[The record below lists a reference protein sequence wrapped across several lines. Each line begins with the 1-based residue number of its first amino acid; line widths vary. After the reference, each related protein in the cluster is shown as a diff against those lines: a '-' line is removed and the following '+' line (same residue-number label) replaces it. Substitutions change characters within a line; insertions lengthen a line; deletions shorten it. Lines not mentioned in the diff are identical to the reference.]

1 MMGVFGYSRFCGLVM
16 GSMQNTRL
24 SNFLGFVAVNVQ
36 QLFANPWRRL
46 AVWLIAL
53 LLGNFLGSA
62 ITLYV
67 GQVAQWDIVSSVV
80 LLVVTELLSWI
91 VYRRRGG
98 VWVRGS
104 VNSSDVEI
112 DREINSLG
120 NLVLDLLNALKIGF
134 IYSMFVEAFKLGS

>member
-1 MMGVFGYSRFCGLVM
+1 
-16 GSMQNTRL
+16 MQNTRI
-24 SNFLGFVAVNVQ
+24 SNLLGFVAINVQ
-36 QLFANPWRRL
+36 RLFANPWRRL

-53 LLGNFLGSA
+53 LLGNFSGSA

-104 VNSSDVEI
+104 VNSPEAGV
-112 DREINSLG
+112 DRDISSLG

-134 IYSMFVEAFKLGS
+134 VYSMFVEAFKLGS

>member
-1 MMGVFGYSRFCGLVM
+1 
-16 GSMQNTRL
+16 MQNTRI
-24 SNFLGFVAVNVQ
+24 SNLLGFVAVNVQ
-36 QLFANPWRRL
+36 RLFANPWRRL

-53 LLGNFLGSA
+53 LLGNFLGSVV
-62 ITLYV
+62 TLLV
-67 GQVAQWDIVSSVV
+67 GQVAQSDIGAAV
-80 LLVVTELLSWI
+80 LLLVLTELLSWI

-104 VNSSDVEI
+104 VNRPDADIVGASLGNSPYRDI
-112 DREINSLG
+112 SSLG

>member
-1 MMGVFGYSRFCGLVM
+1 
-16 GSMQNTRL
+16 MQNTRI
-24 SNFLGFVAVNVQ
+24 SNLLGFVAVNVQ
-36 QLFANPWRRL
+36 RLFANPWRRL

-53 LLGNFLGSA
+53 LLGNFLGSVV
-62 ITLYV
+62 TLLV
-67 GQVAQWDIVSSVV
+67 GQVAQSDIGASV
-80 LLVVTELLSWI
+80 LLLVLTELLSWI

-104 VNSSDVEI
+104 VSSPQAEI
-112 DREINSLG
+112 DRDISSLG